1 MATTEGAKAQRS
13 VRYGF
18 ESTAGSAT
26 AATSYMHAFGTLEDQ
41 RETVFPNYDLYN
53 LPGTTLSYVPKHQ
66 AALALESSPASFEEI
81 CAVFNCGIAQD
92 TAGTQDGTTGS
103 GYVYTFTAGTTA
115 GTTIQTLTIE
125 TGDNVQAEEAA
136 YMFVTDFNIS
146 GVAGEG
152 LMISSNWLGR
162 AVGTCSL
169 TTTATIKV
177 IEEVLASKGVICID
191 TVAGTMG
198 GTPVTATLKGM
209 DLKYN
214 TGLIPL
220 YSMDGNVYFTEIV
233 QAQPEVTLDVTF
245 LHETQSVA
253 QIAAWKAETPKQLE
267 LEWLG
272 AALTTAGGASGGAYT
287 YSTLNLA
294 MSGMWESFTK
304 IDEEDGLDVV
314 TGTFKALYDA
324 TSANYFVATVV
335 HEDSDLTD

>member
-1 MATTEGAKAQRS
+1 MVTEGAKSLRS
-13 VRYGF
+13 VRYGY
-18 ESTAGSAT
+18 ETTAGTAV
-26 AATSYMHAFGTLEDQ
+26 AATSYLHAFGTLEDQ
-41 RETVFPNYDLYN
+41 RETVFPNYDLSM

-66 AALALESSPASFEEI
+66 AALALESAPASFEEI

-92 TAGTQDGTTGS
+92 TAGTQDGTAGS

-115 GTTIQTLTIE
+115 ATTIQTLTIE
-125 TGDNVQAEEAA
+125 TGDNVQAEETA
-136 YMFVTDFNIS
+136 YCFVTDFNLA

-162 AVGTCSL
+162 AVSTCSI
-169 TTTATIKV
+169 TTAATIKV
-177 IEEVLASKGVICID
+177 VEEILASKGVLSID
-191 TVAGTMG
+191 AVGGTMG
-198 GTPVTATLKGM
+198 NTAVTSTIKGI

-220 YSMDGNVYFTEIV
+220 FSLDGNIYFTEIV
-233 QAQPEVTLDVTF
+233 QAQPAVTLDVTF

-267 LEWLG
+267 IEWLG
-272 AALTTAGGASGGAYT
+272 SALTTAGGASGGAYT

-324 TSANYFVATVV
+324 TSANFFVATVV

>member
-1 MATTEGAKAQRS
+1 MAVTEGAKSLRS
-13 VRYGF
+13 VRYGY
-18 ESTAGSAT
+18 ETTAGQAV

-41 RETVFPNYDLYN
+41 RETVFPNYDLSL

-66 AALALESSPASFEEI
+66 AALAFESSPASFEEI
-81 CAVFNCGIAQD
+81 CAVFNCGLAQD
-92 TAGTQDGTTGS
+92 TAGTQDGTGGS
-103 GYVYTFTAGTTA
+103 GYIYTFTAGTTA
-115 GTTIQTLTIE
+115 AATIQTLTFE

-136 YMFVTDFNIS
+136 YCFVTNFNIT

-152 LMISSNWLGR
+152 LKISSNWIGR
-162 AVGTCSL
+162 AVTPTSI
-169 TTTATIKV
+169 TTAATIKIV
-177 IEEVLASKGVICID
+177 EEILASKGIICID

-198 GTPVTATLKGM
+198 GTPITSTIKGI
-209 DLKYN
+209 DLKYK

-220 YSMDGNVYFTEIV
+220 FSMDGNVYFTEIV
-233 QAQPEVTLDVTF
+233 QAQPEVTVDVTF

-272 AALTTAGGASGGAYT
+272 SALTTAGGATGGVHT
-287 YSTLNLA
+287 YSTLRLA

-304 IDEEDGLDVV
+304 IDEQDGLDVV

-324 TSANYFVATVV
+324 TSANFFVATVV